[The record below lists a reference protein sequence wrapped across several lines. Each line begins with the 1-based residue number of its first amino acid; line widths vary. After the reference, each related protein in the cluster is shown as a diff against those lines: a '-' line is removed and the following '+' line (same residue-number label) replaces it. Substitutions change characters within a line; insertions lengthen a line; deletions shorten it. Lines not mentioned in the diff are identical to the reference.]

1 MKRILETLLALTLC
15 LALALPC
22 ALAEDAYVP
31 GETMKALFAQA
42 WDNGQMITGDISL
55 QVALNYEALGVSEDE
70 DAVASYN
77 SALYALDVTTLRM
90 GVCPIDDG
98 VRVLL
103 AGMIAAQEGAED
115 VYVDVAADITRAGV
129 SIDSTLLPD
138 RRISITWNTLLQLAG
153 MGPDQA
159 EMVAAMLTM
168 DWNDILEQL
177 MPMVETYVTMA
188 LELLEPY
195 GETFADWVE
204 TLYIERT
211 EAVEAS
217 DNYPYT
223 ALLIDVYVTEKDL
236 GALVKALADQLAQ
249 DETLCTLLDS
259 LIVELADDGSYPGTA
274 ALCAELSES
283 AASLTDEEFPLIF
296 TLGLD
301 EYDTP
306 LYVEVYNAQSD
317 NSGQYAGLFFYP
329 DATDPEAY
337 YYEISAFAF
346 DVLGNA
352 TDGLMVYGTYK
363 NPDAVTTALTL
374 DAAVI
379 ADSEYVC
386 GVSYVVNTE
395 GKATAEGL
403 PGMAGTGELSM
414 SVGEDDDSM
423 MMFSSV
429 QSTAGLTSLG
439 GEQQDILETVE
450 VYEGDYATSVTLM
463 GTAIVEPGE
472 NGLTGS
478 ISVLES
484 MPDVGLDR
492 YGVQIILASEDY
504 VPAELTE
511 LAYETVVGTDMESL
525 MNELSGN
532 VMALAEKVLK
542 AYPEDVVAVL
552 TELAEDM

>member
-55 QVALNYEALGVSEDE
+55 QVALNYEALGVSGDE
-70 DAVASYN
+70 DAVASFN

-103 AGMIAAQEGAED
+103 AGMIDAQEGAED
-115 VYVDVAADITRAGV
+115 VYVDVAADITRAGM

-168 DWNDILEQL
+168 DWNDIVEQL

-283 AASLTDEEFPLIF
+283 SASLTDEEYPLIL

-301 EYDTP
+301 ENDTP
-306 LYVEVYNAQSD
+306 LYVEFYNAQSD
-317 NSGQYAGLFFYP
+317 SSGQYAGLFLYP
-329 DATDPEAY
+329 DAADPEAY
-337 YYEISAFAF
+337 YYEFSCFGF
-346 DVLGNA
+346 DAMGNA
-352 TDGLMVYGTYK
+352 TDGLMIYGTYK
-363 NPDAVTTALTL
+363 QPDMLTTAITL
-374 DAAVI
+374 DGAVI
-379 ADSEYVC
+379 ADREYLC
-386 GVSYVVNTE
+386 AISYVVNTE

-403 PGMAGTGELSM
+403 PGVAGTGELSM
-414 SVGEDDDSM
+414 SLGEDDESQM
-423 MMFSSV
+423 VFVSV
-429 QSTAGLTSLG
+429 QYNTGLTPQG
-439 GEQQDILETVE
+439 GEQNDMLETIE
-450 VYEGDYATSVTLM
+450 VYEGDFATSMTLM
-463 GTAIVEPGE
+463 GTMIVEPGE

-478 ISVLES
+478 FSVLES
-484 MPDVGLDR
+484 IPDVGLDR
-492 YGVQIILASEDY
+492 YGMQIILSSEDY
-504 VPAELTE
+504 VPAALTE
-511 LAYETVVGTDMESL
+511 LAYETIAGTDMEAL
-525 MNELSGN
+525 MDELSSN
-532 VMALAEKVLK
+532 AMALAEKVLQ
-542 AYPEDVVAVL
+542 AYPQDVVETLNEV
-552 TELAEDM
+552 AEDM